1 MVTSINNPE
10 TIGLGFRDASSVPRY
25 NTPTGTTTPTQNAAA
40 NLGYERG
47 TSSILSGITS
57 MIPGGNFIK
66 GPLGIGANDTFGN
79 EGTSDMYG
87 NVFDSTG
94 RAWDPINGRAVA
106 SYDDLGAGANTIKNS
121 YGKLRAHGVGPI
133 ESALGSYDN
142 SIYKQM
148 DDQRNPDGSTI
159 TKGEARTARM
169 RGEGAPLSTVAGR
182 IQTNT
187 NSMEDNFNESGDAYI
202 NNKSISPYDLGFDG
216 SRAGTPKS
224 TTGVFGGNP
233 GDIVP
238 MARGTGFGVIGADS
252 DTSVT
257 YNNEGN
263 WKGGDISIMTPT
275 GSVSSIR
282 DSVTGEMIPA
292 NTMSPLL
299 AQEFERRAGEDNNPH
314 HRIIEPDGGGPN
326 GKIKSNTTRTRAR
339 TMNEFG
345 DVITDGSKKGKYYND
360 TAKYGNT
367 LLETRGADNDGDNS
381 TDSNSGGK

>member
-1 MVTSINNPE
+1 MVTSINNPQ
-10 TIGLGFRDASSVPRY
+10 TMGLGFRDASSVPRY

-47 TSSILSGITS
+47 TSSILSGMTS

-79 EGTSDMYG
+79 EGTADSQG

-94 RAWDPINGRAVA
+94 RAWDPITGRAVA
-106 SYDDLGAGANTIKNS
+106 SYDDLGAGVNTIKNS
-121 YGKLRAHGVGPI
+121 YGKLRAHGEGPI
-133 ESALGSYDN
+133 SSALGSYDN

-159 TKGEARTARM
+159 TKGEARTARL

-182 IQTNT
+182 IGTNT

-202 NNKSISPYDLGFDG
+202 NNKPISPYDLGFDG

-224 TTGVFGGNP
+224 TSGVFGSNA
-233 GDIVP
+233 GDIIP
-238 MARGTGFGVIGADS
+238 TNRMSEGFGVMGADS
-252 DTSVT
+252 DTSIT
-257 YNNEGN
+257 YDNEGN
-263 WKGGDISIMTPT
+263 YKGGDISIMTPG
-275 GSVSSIR
+275 GSMSSIT
-282 DSVTGEMIPA
+282 DSVTGESIQT

-299 AQEFERRAGEDNNPH
+299 KQELDRRAGNDNNEH

-326 GKIKSNTTRTRAR
+326 GKIKSIPSRVAAR
-339 TMNEFG
+339 KMNEFG
-345 DVITDGSKKGKYYND
+345 DVISD
-360 TAKYGNT
+360 
-367 LLETRGADNDGDNS
+367 DGDNA